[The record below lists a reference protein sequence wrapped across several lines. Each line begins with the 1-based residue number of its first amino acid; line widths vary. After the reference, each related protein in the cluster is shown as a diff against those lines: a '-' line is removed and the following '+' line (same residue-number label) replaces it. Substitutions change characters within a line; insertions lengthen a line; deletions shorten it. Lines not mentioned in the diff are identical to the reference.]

1 MKRAVATGLLSL
13 AVAAFGEAQ
22 TLPSSPSTVAGREL
36 LAAGDPLEAAGA
48 FHRALLDAAPGGFS
62 LRVAVYCDLSNLE
75 QHVRTSGNPEEL
87 LRAPPVG
94 RRPAVPGALL
104 GPLPVPGRGAR
115 RPSLGPRAAAHARP
129 VASGGRRDP
138 ASGRAAPAAGGRGS
152 LAGTLGRAGGRRAFA
167 RRRARPRGAGASS
180 RPRRRGGRLAAA
192 GRQRRAAPPDAG
204 AGGRRGARPGHGGH
218 RGLLCPLGRR
228 VLPG

>member
-22 TLPSSPSTVAGREL
+22 TLPSSPATVAGREL

-87 LRAPPVG
+87 FVLRRSV
-94 RRPAVPGALL
+94 
-104 GPLPVPGRGAR
+104 
-115 RPSLGPRAAAHARP
+115 
-129 VASGGRRDP
+129 GGRP
-138 ASGRAAPAAGGRGS
+138 CLALFWGLFPSSHCVGS
-152 LAGTLGRAGGRRAFA
+152 FFK
-167 RRRARPRGAGASS
+167 
-180 RPRRRGGRLAAA
+180 
-192 GRQRRAAPPDAG
+192 
-204 AGGRRGARPGHGGH
+204 
-218 RGLLCPLGRR
+218 
-228 VLPG
+228 